1 MVFLLQVAQLLELIK
16 RDPTDPDSAS
26 AASNAD
32 SGRGT
37 SEPGEHRNS
46 DNSAPVATADTSL
59 DHQRSNVPVKGR
71 QGQPPHNP
79 PPRPPKKHTS
89 TGCHG
94 NNGHMAS
101 RTSSC
106 TGAPRLYVKYT
117 LRLSIRVLWKKPT
130 LQDYYP
136 ARTILPP
143 GNMRH
148 NYVLDASESASESV
162 SDGGSTTSGSYIVDM
177 DNGTLKAVDV

>member
-37 SEPGEHRNS
+37 SESGEHRNS

-101 RTSSC
+101 RTSSF
-106 TGAPRLYVKYT
+106 TGAPRTPCKVHPPPKY
-117 LRLSIRVLWKKPT
+117 SSVVKKPT

-148 NYVLDASESASESV
+148 NYALDASESADNV